1 MAALPLLFFPQ
12 TTVEG
17 PAPRG
22 GRGTPIIKPSAAEQK
37 ARHDEKFQDIADS
50 FEDLASSIEGMDPEQ
65 VIVLETIGEA
75 VDDLAKA
82 AAQVPGLEWLTE
94 VELEDS
100 DPCDGFQF
108 EEAKKAF

>member
-1 MAALPLLFFPQ
+1 MAEHPLLFFPKA
-12 TTVEG
+12 TGDG
-17 PAPRG
+17 PAKRG
-22 GRGTPIIKPSAAEQK
+22 GRGSPLAKPSAAEQRV
-37 ARHDEKFQDIADS
+37 RHDQKFRDIADS
-50 FEDLASSIEGMDPEQ
+50 FKGLKSSIEGMDPEQ
-65 VIVLETIGEA
+65 VIVLEAIGEA

-94 VELEDS
+94 VEFEDS